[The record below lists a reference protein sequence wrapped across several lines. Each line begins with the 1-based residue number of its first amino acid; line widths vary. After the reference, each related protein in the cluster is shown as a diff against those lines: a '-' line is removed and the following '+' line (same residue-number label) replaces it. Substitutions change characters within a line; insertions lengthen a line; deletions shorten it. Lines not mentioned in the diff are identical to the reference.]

1 MDNLKDRERTIIQ
14 LLTETPLLTVNEI
27 SEHLGVSVVT
37 ARSDL
42 DTLAEKGYLVRT
54 RGGAIPAFH
63 PEIITRQ
70 QENMETKRRLA
81 RAAAELVRDGD
92 TIMIESGTTTA
103 LVARYLLG
111 RKNLKIVTD
120 STLILPYVRANPMIS
135 LEITGGIFRPATE
148 SMTGPVTV
156 AQLSQYHVRLAFIG
170 SDGFSCAY
178 GLTTNYV
185 EAAEVT
191 RTMAEHC
198 DTTVLVADSGKYG
211 RRGFT
216 RYMALS
222 DVDILITDKDLP
234 EEAQEEISGCGVAVT
249 RV

>member
-1 MDNLKDRERTIIQ
+1 LDNLKDREKTIVQ
-14 LLTETPLLTVNEI
+14 LLTEDPLLTVNEI
-27 SEHLGVSVVT
+27 SERLGVSVVT

-63 PEIITRQ
+63 PDIIARQ
-70 QENMETKRRLA
+70 QAGIDTKRRIA

-103 LVARYLLG
+103 LIARYLLG

-120 STLILPYVRANPMIS
+120 STLILPYVRANPMVS
-135 LEITGGIFRPATE
+135 LEIVGGIFRPATE

-156 AQLSQYHVRLAFIG
+156 QQLSQYHVRLAFIG
-170 SDGFSCAY
+170 SDGFSCEY
-178 GLTTNYV
+178 GLTTNFV

-191 RTMAEHC
+191 RTMAQHC

-222 DVDILITDKDLP
+222 EVDILVTDSAIAGTALQEIT
-234 EEAQEEISGCGVAVT
+234 ACGVAVT
-249 RV
+249 QA

>member
-1 MDNLKDRERTIIQ
+1 MDNLKDREKTIVQ
-14 LLTETPLLTVNEI
+14 LLTEDPLLTINEI
-27 SEHLGVSVVT
+27 SERLHVSVVT

-42 DTLAEKGYLVRT
+42 DALAEKGYLVRV
-54 RGGAIPAFH
+54 RGGALPAFH
-63 PEIITRQ
+63 PDIIARQ
-70 QENMETKRRLA
+70 QTTVETKRRIA
-81 RAAAELVRDGD
+81 RAAADLVRDGD
-92 TIMIESGTTTA
+92 SIMIESGTTTA

-135 LEITGGIFRPATE
+135 LEIVGGIFNAATE

-156 AQLSQYHVRLAFIG
+156 RQLSQYHVRIAFIG
-170 SDGFSCAY
+170 SDGFSCRN
-178 GLTTNYV
+178 GLTTNFV

-198 DTTVLVADSGKYG
+198 DTTVLVADSSKFGK
-211 RRGFT
+211 RGFT

-222 DVDILITDKDLP
+222 EVDVLVTDTGIDD
-234 EEAQEEISGCGVAVT
+234 EAVREIEACGVAVT